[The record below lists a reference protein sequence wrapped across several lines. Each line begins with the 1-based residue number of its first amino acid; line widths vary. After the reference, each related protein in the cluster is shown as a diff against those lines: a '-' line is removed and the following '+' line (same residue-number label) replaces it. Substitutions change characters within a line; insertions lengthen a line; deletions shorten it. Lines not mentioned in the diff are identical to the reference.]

1 MVSVILSNSS
11 LYVILI
17 IKLVTV
23 HHVLIGGLASKE
35 ANIPTIIRNIETSS
49 SNSFACQFFSALIS
63 PATAPSLILA
73 FLHLRRHLDLVSIT
87 IPPFRPCKLFK
98 NAPLAPPNSVYS
110 PIVEAPPRGSLI
122 YIKDE

>member
-1 MVSVILSNSS
+1 MDQEGPNFSFYTQDVISHCVCCMVSVILSKSS

-49 SNSFACQFFSALIS
+49 SNSFACQFFSALIITSHCSELNSSFS
-63 PATAPSLILA
+63 PSEKAS
-73 FLHLRRHLDLVSIT
+73 
-87 IPPFRPCKLFK
+87 
-98 NAPLAPPNSVYS
+98 
-110 PIVEAPPRGSLI
+110 
-122 YIKDE
+122 